1 MLYLMRAFLNDHLN
15 ARTAQSPL
23 VPGSDLGIRSDE
35 HGTDRIS
42 HCRSLSS
49 MKSSEVVRILEKAH
63 MESEDT
69 FDLKG
74 LSVLGR
80 ATRRPM
86 RHEVMRKINLSN

>member
-1 MLYLMRAFLNDHLN
+1 MATILVVDHEREATVKAFKVDHEYD
-15 ARTAQSPL
+15 ADIC
-23 VPGSDLGIRSDE
+23 VFE

-63 MESEDT
+63 MESEDI

-86 RHEVMRKINLSN
+86 RHEVMRKINLSNR

>member
-1 MLYLMRAFLNDHLN
+1 
-15 ARTAQSPL
+15 
-23 VPGSDLGIRSDE
+23 
-35 HGTDRIS
+35 
-42 HCRSLSS
+42 

-63 MESEDT
+63 MESEDI

-74 LSVLGR
+74 LSVLVR